1 MDIPVPISIGDKI
14 SAETDYRDQLIVNYT
29 MVERAIKG
37 DQGYILA
44 HPGIEAFGTGI
55 GIDRGAIFNDRI
67 TTHLRIS
74 GQRLIEVDSSGLI
87 TEIGVVSGSFQASLP
102 YSFQTQG
109 IISDGRFWLYD
120 GDSFIEVDDP
130 DVGSPIDAVWINGVY
145 FLTDGEF
152 LYHTRADSESA
163 IDPQTF
169 ATSEFSPD
177 RTFGLLV
184 NIQNQVV
191 VFNRYSTEWFSDVGT
206 ANEFRFRRIQGK
218 STKVG
223 IVGTHCKVEMN
234 GQIFILGGRKEES
247 PSIHIL
253 ESGQERTIATREI
266 DKVLATYTEL
276 ELRSCVLEA
285 RVEER
290 DKFLIVRLERDTLL
304 YNLTI
309 ATKFGSKYGWTILK
323 SGITSNVQSSGKKD
337 EPWRAR
343 NGIFD
348 PRISKW
354 VYGDA
359 LDDRIGTLSNTIAS
373 QYGDKAEFIFYTP
386 IITIEDMSI
395 NELELQL
402 IPGFATDEVI
412 VFVSLSYNGITYG
425 QEFTLP
431 ASTEFDYDLR
441 FIARRLGYIRQNFNL
456 KFRVVSVNRTAF
468 STLKLEAS

>member
-44 HPGIEAFGTGI
+44 HPGIEAFGNGV

-74 GQRLIEVDSSGLI
+74 GQRLIEVSSTGVS
-87 TEIGVVSGSFQASLP
+87 TVIGVVSGSFQASLP
-102 YSFQTQG
+102 YSFLTQA

-120 GDSFIEVDDP
+120 GDSFIEVDDE
-130 DVGSPIDAVWINGVY
+130 DVGAPIDAVWINGVY

-152 LYHTRADSESA
+152 LYHTRADSEAS

-223 IVGTHCKVEMN
+223 IVGTHCKVELN

-253 ESGQERTIATREI
+253 ESGQERTIATREV
-266 DKVLATYTEL
+266 DKVLATYTED

-309 ATKFGSKYGWTILK
+309 ASKFGSKYGWTILK
-323 SGITSNVQSSGKKD
+323 SDITGDN
-337 EPWRAR
+337 PWRAR

-373 QYGDKAEFIFYTP
+373 QYDDKTEFIFYTP
-386 IITIEDMSI
+386 IITLEDMSI

-402 IPGFATDEVI
+402 IPGFSTDKVI

-425 QEFTLP
+425 QEFTLA
-431 ASTEFDYDLR
+431 ASDEFDYDLR
-441 FIARRLGYIRQNFNL
+441 FIARRLGYIRQNFSL

-468 STLKLEAS
+468 STLQLEAS